1 MTQPVV
7 NGASSGDLS
16 SHLAKMLEPKSIA
29 VIGASD
35 RAGNLGGVAVGL
47 LRKFGY
53 PGEVWPV
60 HPTSRLVA
68 GYTCYPSIAE
78 IPSPADLAILAVPA
92 AACPALVRECAS
104 AGVTTGI
111 IWSGGFAEGGP
122 GGADLQQRLVEA
134 CRETGFTV
142 LGPNCLGIIDTHLPA
157 TTTFAS
163 FLRESDEL
171 VAGNISM
178 ISQSGGLATM
188 TQAMAARLGFGFRY
202 MISTGNEA
210 VVGVPDFFQA
220 LVGDPLTKVVCAYL
234 EGVRDGEAL
243 VTALENLRDAGKP
256 VVVLKAGATAASAA
270 AATAHTGALVGERR
284 VWSAVFDEFGVIQ
297 TASLEELLD
306 VALELSSMDAD
317 KIPAGAGLAAVTFG
331 GGMGV
336 LAADQAVSH
345 GLATPPL
352 SAETRARLRLLVPP
366 VAAIGNP
373 VDLTPQS
380 YLDLSWLEHL
390 PAALDVIAADP
401 LVDMVLVQAGPMAT
415 GGADVARIIAE
426 FRRRAKEAV
435 SVAWALPPPGIAEQL
450 QAAGCHVFEESERA
464 IRVLGKL
471 VVRRRP
477 RGRRSSAV
485 PASDFDWGGF
495 VPRPSPGEVVPEHR
509 CREILAAAG
518 LTVAPGRLAT
528 TEDDAV
534 EIAGE
539 LGYPVAMKGI
549 STAVSHRAA
558 AGLMALGVAD
568 ETGARSIYWTI
579 GERAVSLDV
588 HLEGVYVQSMIGGGA
603 EFLVSGFRDPTFG
616 SVVSVAAGG
625 TMTELI
631 DDVVLLRAP
640 FDQTRADEALPALK
654 TVATDTKA
662 GLERLSHLAA
672 YCATF
677 SRLVAGAPW
686 DRFVFEV
693 NPVIVRQDLAVAV
706 DGLLIIESP

>member
-1 MTQPVV
+1 
-7 NGASSGDLS
+7 
-16 SHLAKMLEPKSIA
+16 MLEPKSIA

-35 RAGNLGGVAVGL
+35 RAGNLGGVAIGL

-60 HPTSRLVA
+60 HPTSRSVA

-78 IPSPADLAILAVPA
+78 TPSPADLVILAVRA

-122 GGADLQQRLVEA
+122 DGADLQQRLVEA
-134 CRETGFTV
+134 CQETGFTV

-234 EGVRDGEAL
+234 EGVREGEAL

-317 KIPAGAGLAAVTFG
+317 KIPVGTGLAAVTFG

-345 GLATPPL
+345 GLETPQL
-352 SAETRARLRLLVPP
+352 SAETRARLRPLVPP

-426 FRRRAKEAV
+426 FRRRAKETV
-435 SVAWALPPPGIAEQL
+435 SVAWALPPPGITEQL

-464 IRVLGKL
+464 IRSSASWWHAVDRVGDA
-471 VVRRRP
+471 RRRCRP
-477 RGRRSSAV
+477 VSE
-485 PASDFDWGGF
+485 FDWGGF

-534 EIAGE
+534 DTAGE

-558 AGLMALGVAD
+558 SGLMALSVAD
-568 ETGARSIYWTI
+568 EAGARSTYRTI

-662 GLERLSHLAA
+662 AMERLSHLSA

-706 DGLLIIESP
+706 DGLLIIEST